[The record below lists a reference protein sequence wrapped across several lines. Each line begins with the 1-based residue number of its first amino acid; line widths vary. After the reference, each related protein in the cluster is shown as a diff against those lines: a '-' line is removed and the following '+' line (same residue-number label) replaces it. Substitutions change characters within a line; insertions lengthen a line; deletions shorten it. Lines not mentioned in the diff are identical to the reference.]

1 LIAKL
6 LLAITMAV
14 SALLGGSGPVPH
26 TQDGV
31 SAVGAFYLHTD
42 EHGVPTLWSEG
53 NGLPGL
59 QTGATFL
66 HGGIVVPPDTR
77 LTV

>member
-1 LIAKL
+1 MIAKL

-14 SALLGGSGPVPH
+14 SALLGASGPAPH
-26 TQDGV
+26 AQDGV

-42 EHGVPTLWSEG
+42 EHGVPTLWSET
-53 NGLPGL
+53 NGAPGL
-59 QTGATFL
+59 QTGVSL
-66 HGGIVVPPDTR
+66 GHGGLVVPPDTR